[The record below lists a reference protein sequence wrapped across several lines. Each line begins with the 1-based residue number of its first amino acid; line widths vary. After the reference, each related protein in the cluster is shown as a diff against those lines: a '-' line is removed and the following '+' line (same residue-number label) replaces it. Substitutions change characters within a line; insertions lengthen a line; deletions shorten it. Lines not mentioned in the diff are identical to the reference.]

1 MESFC
6 NQPLR
11 NNPHIAVF
19 SSTKIGN
26 FVVITPL
33 LRGLKEK
40 YPDCRIDFFGSEITK
55 DFEIHC
61 PYIDWRF
68 SLYTDRLDFLE
79 SLVQQSYQRR
89 QAAGVYDLAINC
101 DEYSEINLVMMTALR
116 PTYIAGTAL
125 SADFRHKLT
134 SGTSLIQ
141 EMLRDRNWNSP
152 NFVQKYQGV
161 INSNNIS
168 EIFCRIAYVET
179 DFFQLEL
186 PSKVPKFTVP
196 DILIHLTATRSAKM
210 WLVEYWRQIIN
221 WCEIQGLTVGL
232 VGSAAKTQ
240 QDSYNSRETEEDLLN
255 TTSVID
261 LRGKTS
267 LIELAGA
274 FRQALAC
281 ISVDTGPLHIAAAVG
296 CPTVAIFGNDI
307 DGDGA
312 SPIRLWSPRQ
322 SHVQIATSDFKCTSC
337 QENYFKNN
345 DCLLDDHPCMKHLKP
360 NTVILLL
367 ASLISQ
373 QKNLITKKTA
383 LGKNQTSINKP

>member
-6 NQPLR
+6 NQSLR
-11 NNPHIAVF
+11 SNPHIAVF
-19 SSTKIGN
+19 SSTKVGN
-26 FVVITPL
+26 FVVLTPL

-40 YPDCRIDFFGSEITK
+40 YPNCTIDFFGSEVTK

-61 PYIDWRF
+61 PHIDWRF

-89 QAAGVYDLAINC
+89 QAAGAYDLAINC
-101 DEYSEINLVMMTALR
+101 DEYSEINLVMITALR

-134 SGTSLIQ
+134 SGCGSIQ
-141 EMLRDRNWNSP
+141 KILSDRNWNSP
-152 NFVQKYQGV
+152 DFVKKYQGV

-186 PSKVPKFTVP
+186 PSKVPGFTVT
-196 DILIHLTATRSAKM
+196 DILIHLTATRLAKM
-210 WLVEYWRQIIN
+210 WSVEYWRQIIN

-232 VGSAAKTQ
+232 VGSAIKTQ
-240 QDSYNSRETEEDLLN
+240 RNLYNSEGIEENLLN
-255 TTSVID
+255 TTSLID

-281 ISVDTGPLHIAAAVG
+281 ISVDSGPLHIAAAVG
-296 CPTVAIFGNDI
+296 CPTVAIFGNDK
-307 DGDGA
+307 DGDGV
-312 SPIRLWSPRQ
+312 SPIRLWKPRQ
-322 SHVQIATSDFKCTSC
+322 PHVKIATSNFKCTLC

-345 DCLLDDHPCMKHLKP
+345 DCLLNEDHPCMKHLKP
-360 NTVILLL
+360 DTVILQL
-367 ASLISQ
+367 ASLLSQ
-373 QKNLITKKTA
+373 RKSLCIN
-383 LGKNQTSINKP
+383 SI